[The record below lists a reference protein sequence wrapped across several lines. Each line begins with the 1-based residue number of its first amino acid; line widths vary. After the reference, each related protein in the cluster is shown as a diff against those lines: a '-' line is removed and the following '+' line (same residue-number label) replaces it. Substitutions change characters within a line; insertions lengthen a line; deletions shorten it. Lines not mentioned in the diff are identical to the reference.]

1 MNKGRLVET
10 EDFIKFESVPIV
22 SPNGDTLLK

>member
-10 EDFIKFESVPIV
+10 EDFIKFENVPIV
-22 SPNGDTLLK
+22 SPNGDCLVK